1 MWPLTINPIVSV
13 TSRWWGPR
21 PLVKRQFY
29 QAGYANS
36 LEGIS
41 RSWVRARSFLECAR
55 FEQVNPFTG
64 QSNFSI
70 RRCYIVNNMDVSTD
84 SALDHELPHHFHISS
99 ERLRSGCI
107 KNFIGYSNVANQKR
121 GYKWDGVGNTYK
133 QELGGKDREVI
144 VSFPTPS
151 LITGPYGGR
160 VRGREFLAI
169 VGPCKSQKWKE
180 AQSKWYLLGRKRSS
194 YNHLHGEYTPA

>member
-1 MWPLTINPIVSV
+1 MSKVFIGGQSGRHVAPIDVSYSVFSPFKDQTDRMWPLTINPIVSV

-41 RSWVRARSFLECAR
+41 RSWLRARSFLECAR

-84 SALDHELPHHFHISS
+84 SALEHELPHHFHISS
-99 ERLRSGCI
+99 ERLSSGCI
-107 KNFIGYSNVANQKR
+107 KNFIEYSNVANQKR
-121 GYKWDGVGNTYK
+121 GYK
-133 QELGGKDREVI
+133 
-144 VSFPTPS
+144 
-151 LITGPYGGR
+151 
-160 VRGREFLAI
+160 
-169 VGPCKSQKWKE
+169 
-180 AQSKWYLLGRKRSS
+180 
-194 YNHLHGEYTPA
+194 